1 MFSFKHPAFS
11 FEPFE
16 PIPLRLMVWQGTTA
30 LHRFAAESLHLGPEP
45 LVALLCTGVD
55 VLAGDDQG
63 HHALRLAQERYEETH
78 GEGGLGRELA
88 PLIGGDRSLEALN
101 VLEEAT
107 LEAARMMRADEDAWC
122 SFLQEVAAERVAI
135 SDQERFRM
143 LMGPEHQPSM
153 LDLAMFRAI
162 VNLDMFEEA
171 KKRMAERWALRAI
184 VNREATTTTAKTRCR
199 L

>member
-1 MFSFKHPAFS
+1 MSTVKPPAFS
-11 FEPFE
+11 SGFLE

-45 LVALLCTGVD
+45 LVELLCTGVD
-55 VLAGDDQG
+55 VLAFDDQG

-78 GEGGLGRELA
+78 GKGGLGRELA

-101 VLEEAT
+101 VLKEAT
-107 LEAARMMRADEDAWC
+107 LEASRMMRADEDAW
-122 SFLQEVAAERVAI
+122 SSILHQVAAERVAI

-143 LMGPEHQPSM
+143 LMGPEHQLSM
-153 LDLAMFRAI
+153 LDLAMFRAM
-162 VNLDMFEEA
+162 VNLDLFEEA

-184 VNREATTTTAKTRCR
+184 ANREATTTTAIARRR

>member
-1 MFSFKHPAFS
+1 MPLPTFS
-11 FEPFE
+11 FEPSE
-16 PIPLRLMVWQGTTA
+16 PVPLRLMVWQGTTA

-63 HHALRLAQERYEETH
+63 HHALLLAQKRYEETH

-88 PLIGGDRSLEALN
+88 PLVGGDRSLEALN

-107 LEAARMMRADEDAWC
+107 VEASRMMRADEDAWC
-122 SFLQEVAAERVAI
+122 SILHQLAAERVAI
-135 SDQERFRM
+135 SDQELFRM
-143 LMGPEHQPSM
+143 LMGPTYQPSM